1 MERYTSKELVAN
13 ILGISEDLIQTE
25 WLDWATAQVDLKTHQ
40 TFGNFTVVER
50 YDGTDLDFLLLDNS
64 PVVSVTKIEYLE
76 DDTTD
81 TWIELDDKYY
91 VLYRNE
97 NRIRLVEDLSGV
109 TEISCFEI
117 GVQNW
122 RVTYEYG
129 HSEVPAEVELLASL
143 MVVELYN
150 IKTTG
155 VSGTVS
161 SEKIGDYSIS
171 YNSSASIPVKDLI
184 KELIDSLGK
193 PDIGVVGV

>member
-13 ILGISEDLIQTE
+13 MLGISEDLIQTE
-25 WLDWATAQVDLKTHQ
+25 WLDWATAQVDLRTHQ
-40 TFGNFTVVER
+40 TFGNFIVVER

-64 PVVSVTKIEYLE
+64 PVLNVTKIEYLE
-76 DDTTD
+76 DNMTD
-81 TWIELDDKYY
+81 TWLELEAKYY

-109 TEISCFEI
+109 TEISCFEE

-122 RVTYEYG
+122 RVTYEHG
-129 HSEVPAEVELLASL
+129 HSEVPDEVELLATL
-143 MVVELYN
+143 FVVELYN
-150 IKTTG
+150 IKTMG

-171 YNSSASIPVKDLI
+171 YNSSASIPVK
-184 KELIDSLGK
+184 ELITNIIESLGK
-193 PDIGVVGV
+193 PDIGIVGV